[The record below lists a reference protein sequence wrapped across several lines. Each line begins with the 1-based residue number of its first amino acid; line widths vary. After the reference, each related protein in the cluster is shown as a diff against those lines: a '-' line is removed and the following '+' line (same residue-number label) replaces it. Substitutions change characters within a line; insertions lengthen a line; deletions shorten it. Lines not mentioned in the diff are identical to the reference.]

1 MTIHSLQISGR
12 KSDQGLTLE
21 QERFNFLI
29 REIEKT
35 RGQRAELEQR
45 LQEFRQTHSQKL
57 HPLRAAL
64 SSTCRESVLAVDRL
78 LQQRGWSRWEISSL
92 SGLLCDTAEA
102 LLAANPADEELKALF
117 RKHSRIDFD
126 AAKEEDL
133 QRLKEHAEA
142 YTGLDLGEG
151 ETFNSEEELIQR
163 VYEEL
168 AAREAAEQEQK
179 EAKKSRRK
187 KSAAQQRS
195 EDNALLARQSLRE
208 IYRRL
213 ASALHPDREA
223 DPARREQKN
232 ALMQKINQAYAAN
245 DLLTLFE
252 TQMQIEQIEAQQ
264 IGKASS
270 ARIKQYN
277 KLLAEQLAAAKSALS
292 ELESGFRMDFGLP
305 QRAEINAH
313 TLHLFM
319 QRQARHF
326 RAELTQQRQLLD
338 VLSEKASTKRWLK
351 QQRRINE
358 RFDLDDEDD

>member
-305 QRAEINAH
+305 PRAEINAH

-338 VLSEKASTKRWLK
+338 VLSEKAATKRWLK

>member
-12 KSDQGLTLE
+12 ASDKGLTLE

-35 RGQRAELEQR
+35 REQRVELERR

-64 SSTCRESVLAVDRL
+64 SSTCRDSVFAVDRL
-78 LQQRGWSRWEISSL
+78 LEQRGWSRWEISSL

-168 AAREAAEQEQK
+168 AAREAAEQEQQ

-223 DPARREQKN
+223 DPARREEKN
-232 ALMQKINQAYAAN
+232 ALMQKINRAYAAN

-305 QRAEINAH
+305 PRAEINAH

-338 VLSEKASTKRWLK
+338 VLSDKAATKRWLK